1 MKQVYLAQ
9 DPIEANLLV
18 DLLGAEGIEA
28 VVQGEHLYA
37 IRGIVPMSYPTVWVV
52 DDDDY
57 EQARALALE
66 FDQRQQAGG
75 EQEPLDPWVCPACG
89 EAIEGQFD
97 QCWHCGEDRP
107 VDDEN

>member
-66 FDQRQQAGG
+66 FDRRQQAGG
-75 EQEPLDPWVCPACG
+75 EQELLKPWVCLSCG
-89 EAIEGQFD
+89 ETIEGQFD
-97 QCWHCGEDRP
+97 QCWQCGAERP
-107 VDDEN
+107 